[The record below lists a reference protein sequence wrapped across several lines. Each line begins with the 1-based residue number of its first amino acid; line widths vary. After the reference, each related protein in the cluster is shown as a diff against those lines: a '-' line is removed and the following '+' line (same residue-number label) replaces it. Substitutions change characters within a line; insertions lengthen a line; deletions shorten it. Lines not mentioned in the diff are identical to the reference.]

1 MNNLYTR
8 IAESAARLPDPTLD
22 RKPRSDSPL
31 RQLPEA
37 RQQEIIERL
46 KTASLAEVSR
56 ELTIAGLR
64 VSPKVLC
71 VFRTWYYGRLQQR
84 VSQICQVL
92 GELEVVRQH
101 VQGRQ
106 TPQLTGE
113 QISHLA
119 QQSFAANLILHG
131 DSTGWARTHRM
142 YLLEKELKIKE
153 RAIAVKDRRNDLI
166 ERIQVELATIRDNK
180 NKPAAPVQK
189 PPPVK
194 TTNPSAAASY
204 AAQPAEIP
212 APESPPGQEGRNGN
226 YQ

>member
-1 MNNLYTR
+1 V
-8 IAESAARLPDPTLD
+8 
-22 RKPRSDSPL
+22 
-31 RQLPEA
+31 
-37 RQQEIIERL
+37 
-46 KTASLAEVSR
+46 EVSR

-71 VFRTWYYGRLQQR
+71 VFRNWYYGRLQRR

-92 GELEVVRQH
+92 GELEALRQH
-101 VQGRQ
+101 AQGGQ
-106 TPQLTGE
+106 TSQLTGE

-119 QQSFAANLILHG
+119 QQSFAAKLILHG

-166 ERIQVELATIRDNK
+166 ERIQVELATISDNK
-180 NKPAAPVQK
+180 SKPAAPVQR
-189 PPPVK
+189 PVQENPA
-194 TTNPSAAASY
+194 NPSAAAGCT
-204 AAQPAEIP
+204 AQPAENP
-212 APESPPGQEGRNGN
+212 ASEPHPGQSNENDN